1 MVSVRDS
8 IPKLADGSIDGHGWA
23 QRLCAREPQLDL
35 DGIVRATDTV
45 RSLSGRGEQF
55 LERGVEF
62 AELVASLKMDSA
74 SVVAAL
80 LYGPVRNEA
89 VTLDQ
94 LRPVFGAD
102 VARLLEDVL
111 RMASTSLLEMSSAP
125 MQTSEARDQV
135 DNVRRMLVSMI
146 DDARVAVLKLAERV
160 VALRAAKQ
168 ADEARRVRIAQEAHQ
183 IFAPLANRMGIWRLK
198 WELEDLALRY
208 LAPDVYR
215 LLARQLRGRREE
227 REAQVAAFAEEIE
240 YILGQQG
247 IVARVRGRAKHIF
260 SIWRKMRNK
269 NVPFDEVY
277 DVRAV
282 RVLVDDIAQCYAA
295 LGIIHTRWKHV
306 PREFDDYIAMP
317 KDNGYRSIHT
327 AIIAPDGRTFE
338 VQIRTHEMHQESE
351 LGVCAHWAYKDGSK
365 EDSSYAD
372 KMNWLRQVVDW
383 QESLPALAQPDQ
395 LRDELRSRISDQR
408 IFVSTPKGHVVDLTQ
423 GATPLD
429 FAYRVHTEIGHRCQH
444 ALVDGR
450 EVALNTHLET
460 GQQVEIV
467 TARALAPRREWLE
480 TDLGY
485 VHTARAREKIQDW
498 FKARS
503 VEQNLAMSR
512 ALLAQAADRLLLP
525 SPDHL
530 RMGQAAQKLGH
541 ENDAEL
547 LLALAH
553 GECSLLR
560 TVEALYADLPAAS
573 MERQLSL
580 LPDTAPERTDLCW
593 IEVLGVDREGLLRDV
608 TELLADAGLSLASN
622 AGGLDEASGLARIR
636 LQTRLPGLRELM
648 IILCRLRALVGV
660 VDARRVAR

>member
-1 MVSVRDS
+1 MVTVRDS
-8 IPKLADGSIDGHGWA
+8 IPKLADGSIDDQDWA
-23 QRLCAREPQLDL
+23 RALCLREPHLALDDIL
-35 DGIVRATDTV
+35 QATDTV
-45 RSLSGRGEQF
+45 RSLSGRGERF
-55 LERGVEF
+55 LERGVEL
-62 AELVASLKMDSA
+62 AELVASLKMDTA

-80 LYGPVRNEA
+80 LYGAVRNDT

-94 LRPVFGAD
+94 LRPTFGAD
-102 VARLLEDVL
+102 VTRLLEDVL
-111 RMASTSLLEMSSAP
+111 RMASTSLLEMSSAH

-135 DNVRRMLVSMI
+135 ENIRRMLVSMI
-146 DDARVAVLKLAERV
+146 DDVRVAVLKLAERV

-168 ADEARRVRIAQEAHQ
+168 ADETRRVRIAQEAHQ

-208 LAPDVYR
+208 LAPDVYL

-247 IVARVRGRAKHIF
+247 INARVRGRAKHIF
-260 SIWRKMRNK
+260 SIWRKMRSK
-269 NVPFDEVY
+269 NVAFDEVY

-327 AIIAPDGRTFE
+327 AILAPDGRTFE
-338 VQIRTHEMHQESE
+338 VQIRTHDMHQESE
-351 LGVCAHWAYKDGSK
+351 LGVCAHWAYKDGSL

-383 QESLPALAQPDQ
+383 QESLPELAQPDQ

-408 IFVSTPKGHVVDLTQ
+408 IFVSTPKGHVVDLTR

-429 FAYRVHTEIGHRCQH
+429 FAYRVHTEVGHRCQH

-450 EVALNTHLET
+450 EVALNSRLET

-467 TARALAPRREWLE
+467 TGRVLAPRREWLE

-498 FKARS
+498 FKARG
-503 VEQNLAMSR
+503 VEQQLAMSR
-512 ALLAQAADRLLLP
+512 SLLADAAERLQLP
-525 SPDHL
+525 QPDDVRL
-530 RMGQAAQKLGH
+530 QRAARALSYDG
-541 ENDAEL
+541 EAEL
-547 LLALAH
+547 LLAMAH
-553 GECSLLR
+553 GECSLLA
-560 TVEALYADLPAAS
+560 TIVALYTDLAAGS
-573 MERQLSL
+573 RHRQLSL
-580 LPDTAPERTDLCW
+580 LPDPVDRDADSCW

-608 TELLADAGLSLASN
+608 TELLAEARLNLMSN
-622 AGGLDEASGLARIR
+622 VGGLDEASGLARIR
-636 LQTRLPGLRELM
+636 LQLRVPELRQLM
-648 IILCRLRALVGV
+648 IIICRLRALVGV
-660 VDARRVAR
+660 VDVFRAAR